1 MMVRPMS
8 RKEANETFIKRVL
21 IVAMIAV
28 AALTVW
34 ILLPLVLLVFGS
46 VLLAL
51 TLRTLASPLRW
62 CGLNEGAAVIVTA
75 LIMGVGLIVA
85 AVLFGTEIVTQL
97 KGLNERAGITLSRL
111 AAFLGLQPQDIVSG
125 QSSVASI
132 APLIPRF
139 LSFGWTV
146 GQAFAGMLFV
156 TVASVY
162 LALDPKPYRDGLVT
176 LVPPDYK
183 QNALATLEDIGEGLQ
198 HWLGGTL
205 LSMVIVGTLTGVG
218 LWLVGVQS
226 PLALGLLAGAANFV
240 PYIGS
245 IVAAAVTVIMA
256 AGQSYNVAL
265 AAAGVLLVIQQ
276 IESYILA
283 PLVVGRA
290 VFILPAAGM
299 FAMFAMALLFGPL
312 GVIFGF
318 PLAIVANI
326 AIRRLYVRDTL
337 DEPVEILGKP
347 AERSENAV
355 SNETSATT

>member
-1 MMVRPMS
+1 MTVRLMS
-8 RKEANETFIKRVL
+8 NNEANETFIKRVL
-21 IVAMIAV
+21 IAVMIAV
-28 AALTVW
+28 AALTIW
-34 ILLPLVLLVFGS
+34 LLLPLVLLVFGS

-51 TLRTLASPLRW
+51 TLRTLAWPLRW

-75 LIMGVGLIVA
+75 LITAVGLIVA

-111 AAFLGLQPQDIVSG
+111 TAFLGLQPQDIVNG
-125 QSSVASI
+125 QSPVASI
-132 APLIPRF
+132 AALIPRF

-146 GQAFAGMLFV
+146 GQAIAGLLFV
-156 TVASVY
+156 VVASVY
-162 LALDPKPYRDGLVT
+162 LALDPKPYRDGLVK
-176 LVPPDYK
+176 LVPYDYK
-183 QNALATLEDIGEGLQ
+183 QNALATLDDIGEGLQ

-256 AGQSYNVAL
+256 AGQSFDAAL

-290 VFILPAAGM
+290 VFILPATGM

-318 PLAIVANI
+318 PLAIVADI
-326 AIRRLYVRDTL
+326 AIRRLYVRHTL
-337 DEPVEILGKP
+337 DEPVEILGQP
-347 AERSENAV
+347 AQRSEVAV
-355 SNETSATT
+355 SDET